1 MAYESATAIIIRLV
15 EWSESSLVLTFF
27 TRESGKLH
35 MLAKGAR
42 RPKAPF
48 DSALDLLSSS
58 RIQFLRKS
66 SDALHL
72 ITEAKLL
79 RWFRLPPDL
88 PRWYAGFYIAE
99 LLDALTETEQPI
111 PELFDLTEAIVQE
124 LSGEPNDELHPPRNV
139 QVSTAITR
147 WEMVTLTL
155 LGLFPDLSGCSEC
168 GDRVVY
174 RGRAAFHSTD
184 GLLCPTC
191 REARRFPVETN
202 DFEQNDLDVHG
213 MFTAVPNRYS
223 LRNIHSSGHGGRVER
238 GGLTVSI
245 AESTLELMR
254 QLVDLRVPI
263 TSLYATPVPA
273 ELRRIMNQWIADQL
287 GHIPHTATPLTKT
300 LGPFRLR
307 RYTASF

>member
-58 RIQFLRKS
+58 RISFLRKS

-72 ITEAKLL
+72 VTEAKLL

-99 LLDALTETEQPI
+99 LLDTLTETEQPI
-111 PELFDLTEAIVQE
+111 PELFDLTESIVQE
-124 LSGEPNDELHPPRNV
+124 LSGEPSDGIHTPRYVNV
-139 QVSTAITR
+139 ATAITR
-147 WEMVTLTL
+147 WEMATLTL
-155 LGLFPDLSGCSEC
+155 LGLFPDLSGCSGC

-174 RGRAAFHSTD
+174 RGRAAFHSSD
-184 GLLCPTC
+184 GLLCPAC
-191 REARRFPVETN
+191 RGARRFPVESN
-202 DFEQNDLDVHG
+202 ELDRNYSDTHG
-213 MFTAVPNRYS
+213 IIPAVPNT
-223 LRNIHSSGHGGRVER
+223 RNAYPSSRFER

-254 QLVDLRVPI
+254 QLVDLRVPLV
-263 TSLYATPVPA
+263 SLYSTPMPA

-287 GHIPHTATPLTKT
+287 GRIPRTAAPLAQT

-307 RYTASF
+307 RYVNPL